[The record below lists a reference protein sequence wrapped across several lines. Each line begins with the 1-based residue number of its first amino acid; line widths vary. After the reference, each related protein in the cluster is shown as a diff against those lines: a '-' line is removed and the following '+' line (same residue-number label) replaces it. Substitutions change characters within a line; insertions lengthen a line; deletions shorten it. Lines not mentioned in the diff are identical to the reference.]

1 MSQEE
6 TKESFNPN
14 ERVTNSPE
22 ENSNPADVAVEV
34 SEQAD
39 SQEIDNLPIESIGSY
54 ARLEEL
60 LTDEEKENTTNPTAR
75 NWVAIWLGGSN
86 LIYV

>member
-6 TKESFNPN
+6 NKRNVDPN
-14 ERVTNSPE
+14 ENVTNSPA
-22 ENSNPADVAVEV
+22 ENSNPAEVATEIT
-34 SEQAD
+34 ELEN

-60 LTDEEKENTTNPTAR
+60 LTDEEKEKTTNPT
-75 NWVAIWLGGSN
+75 VQS
-86 LIYV
+86 

>member
-6 TKESFNPN
+6 TRENFNSKESDSDLSKDNLN
-14 ERVTNSPE
+14 TETTTTDSTQQ
-22 ENSNPADVAVEV
+22 EN
-34 SEQAD
+34 

-60 LTDEEKENTTNPTAR
+60 LTDEEAENTTNST
-75 NWVAIWLGGSN
+75 SQS
-86 LIYV
+86 

>member
-6 TKESFNPN
+6 NKENVSSN
-14 ERVTNSPE
+14 ENVTNSPE
-22 ENSNPADVAVEV
+22 ETSNPAEAAIDAN
-34 SEQAD
+34 EQAD

-60 LTDEEKENTTNPTAR
+60 LTDEEKDNTSNPKAR
-75 NWVAIWLGGSN
+75 S
-86 LIYV
+86 

>member
-6 TKESFNPN
+6 TKENNNSN
-14 ERVTNSPE
+14 ENVTNSPQE
-22 ENSNPADVAVEV
+22 TSNPAEAAIDAA
-34 SEQAD
+34 EQAD

-60 LTDEEKENTTNPTAR
+60 LTDEEKEKTTNPTAQ
-75 NWVAIWLGGSN
+75 S
-86 LIYV
+86 